1 MRRRTD
7 SRYNPPCLIRW
18 RPRGDAIAPC
28 LEESLS
34 RTRSIFGA
42 LTLTAL
48 LLSCGAPAAD
58 LADDSRC
65 ILPTYPDTVRTDGQA
80 VLLVWEF
87 PDDPVYSSFVLPADS
102 AYLAYR
108 EAIRAD
114 GADLEHP
121 VADQPTPTTSEEA
134 ALWSDER
141 FNGALARS
149 GEAGI
154 IEPIRC
160 LDALLFAFQ
169 HGRVSQLAQPTEFLA
184 SVLRK
189 EVNGE
194 SRLAI
199 VFGAGEEMFP
209 PKTVYGFD
217 VVDAHQAQGWRYW
230 YALHNHTIQRNG
242 DLLALGTP
250 ALSTSD
256 VQLTRNLAAGSGLES
271 ARVTNGF
278 FTYSVPTTK
287 LGLLRSR

>member
-1 MRRRTD
+1 M
-7 SRYNPPCLIRW
+7 
-18 RPRGDAIAPC
+18 
-28 LEESLS
+28 S
-34 RTRSIFGA
+34 RTRSIVGA
-42 LTLTAL
+42 LTLSAL
-48 LLSCGAPAAD
+48 LLSCGGPTPD
-58 LADDSRC
+58 LADDSLC
-65 ILPTYPDTVRTDGQA
+65 ILPTHPDTVRTDGSA

-87 PDDPVYSSFVLPADS
+87 RDDPVYSSFALPADS

-108 EAIRAD
+108 GAIEAD
-114 GADLEHP
+114 GADLKHP
-121 VADQPTPTTSEEA
+121 VADQPTPTTDAEA
-134 ALWSDER
+134 ALWSDEH
-141 FNGALARS
+141 FNAELARS

-169 HGRVSQLAQPTEFLA
+169 HDRVSQLEQPTEFLA

-189 EVNGE
+189 ETNGE
-194 SRLAI
+194 IRLAI

-217 VVDAHQAQGWRYW
+217 LVDEYRARGWRYR
-230 YALHNHTIQRNG
+230 YALHNHTIQQNG
-242 DLLALGTP
+242 DHLALGTP

-256 VQLTRNLAAGSGLES
+256 VQLTRSLASGAGLES

-278 FTYSVPTTK
+278 YTYSVPSAK